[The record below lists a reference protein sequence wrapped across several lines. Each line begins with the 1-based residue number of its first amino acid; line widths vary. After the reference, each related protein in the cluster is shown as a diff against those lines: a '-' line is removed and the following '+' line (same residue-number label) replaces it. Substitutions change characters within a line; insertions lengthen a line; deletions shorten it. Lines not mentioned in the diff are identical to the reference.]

1 MSTVTGDRGF
11 NEAPDVAMLSFKNL
25 LFTVV
30 VPGTVGVYVPLM
42 LSRSHSTPPWP
53 IRAAAIALFIVGAAI
68 YGWCVFDFASFGRGT
83 PFPLDSPKKLVRR
96 GLYRYSRNPMYVGV
110 LTVIFAWAVLYRSAA
125 VVVYAIA
132 VALCF
137 SLFVIVFEEPRLRE
151 RFGTEYDLYRKEV
164 PRWLFR
170 F

>member
-1 MSTVTGDRGF
+1 
-11 NEAPDVAMLSFKNL
+11 MLLFKNL

-30 VPGTVGVYVPLM
+30 VPGTVGVYLPLM
-42 LSRSHSTPPWP
+42 LSSNHSTPPWP
-53 IRAAAIALFIVGAAI
+53 IRAVAIALLMVGAAI

-110 LTVIFAWAVLYRSAA
+110 LTVIIGWAVLYRSAA
-125 VVVYAIA
+125 VAAYSIA

-137 SLFVIVFEEPRLRE
+137 SVFVIFFEEPRLRK
-151 RFGTEYDLYRKEV
+151 RFGIEYDQYRKEV
-164 PRWLFR
+164 PRWLIR
-170 F
+170 L